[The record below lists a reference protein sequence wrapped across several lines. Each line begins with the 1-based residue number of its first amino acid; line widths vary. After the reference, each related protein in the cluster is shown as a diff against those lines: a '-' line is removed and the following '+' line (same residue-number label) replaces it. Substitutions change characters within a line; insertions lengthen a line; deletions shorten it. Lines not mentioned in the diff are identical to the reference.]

1 MIPQLIDTKT
11 APDALL
17 FKNHEFWNA
26 RRAEILPEDPP
37 IPWEERLKMYREP
50 AEHSVSRVVASYD
63 GDTVLGIAYA
73 NWRDDDTE
81 NPETAWVGVV
91 VSPEYYRKGTG
102 SRLLHVLLEEIQP
115 LGRQKLFASTTNVRP
130 GGQPFAEMLDAK
142 LGLEEHTNQLLLLD
156 LNHEYLK
163 RSLENAP
170 KERFELIWFDCE
182 YPDDD
187 DVLQKLCDL
196 FDVMNTAPRG
206 DLEFNDWKS
215 TPEKLRQEE
224 KNDKKREHQ
233 WWLCVAREKATG
245 HFAGFT
251 ETGWHHNRPK
261 AVDQYGTGVNPTYQ
275 GHGLGAWLKAAMI
288 ERILSDRPSVDR
300 IRTGNADSNAPMLKI
315 NHSLGF
321 KPFMD
326 QIEWQ
331 IDVAK
336 TLAILRNRVLT
347 SV

>member
-1 MIPQLIDTKT
+1 MIPQLIDVRT
-11 APDALL
+11 APDSVLL
-17 FKNHEFWNA
+17 RHHEFWNA

-37 IPWEERLKMYREP
+37 IPWEERLKWYREP
-50 AEHSVSRVVASYD
+50 PEHRVSRTVAVYD
-63 GDTVLGIAYA
+63 GDIVLGIADA
-73 NWRDDDTE
+73 DWRDDDTE
-81 NPETAWVGVV
+81 NPETAWVEVV
-91 VSPEYYRKGTG
+91 VSPEHYRKGVG
-102 SRLLHVLLEEIQP
+102 SRLLHALLEEIQP
-115 LGRQKLFASTTNVRP
+115 LGRKKLFTSTNTIRP
-130 GGQPFAEMLDAK
+130 GGQPFAETLAAK

-156 LNHEYLK
+156 LNHEYLE
-163 RSLENAP
+163 RALENAP
-170 KERFELIWFDCE
+170 KERFELLWFDCE
-182 YPDDD
+182 YPDDNAM
-187 DVLQKLCDL
+187 LQKLCDL

-206 DLEFNDWKS
+206 NLEFNDWKS
-215 TPEKLRQEE
+215 TPEKLRQQAETDRKYE
-224 KNDKKREHQ
+224 QQ
-233 WWLCVAREKATG
+233 WWLCVAQEKTTG

-261 AVDQYGTGVNPTYQ
+261 IAGQYGTGVNPAYQ

-288 ERILSDRPSVDR
+288 ERILRDRPSVDR

-326 QIEWQ
+326 RIEWQ

-336 TLAILRNRVLT
+336 TLAILRSRVLI

>member
-1 MIPQLIDTKT
+1 MIPQLIDVRT
-11 APDALL
+11 APDSVL
-17 FKNHEFWNA
+17 FKHHEFWNA

-37 IPWEERLKMYREP
+37 IPWEERLKWYREP
-50 AEHSVSRVVASYD
+50 PEHRVSRTVAVYD
-63 GDTVLGIAYA
+63 GDTVLGISDAG
-73 NWRDDDTE
+73 WRDDDKE
-81 NPETAWVGVV
+81 NPETAWIDVV
-91 VSPEYYRKGTG
+91 MSPEHYRKGIG
-102 SRLLHVLLEEIQP
+102 SRLLHALLEEIHP
-115 LGRQKLFASTTNVRP
+115 LGRQKLFTSTTNIRP
-130 GGQPFAEMLDAK
+130 GGQPFAEMLGAK
-142 LGLEEHTNQLLLLD
+142 LGLEEHTNQLLFLD
-156 LNHEYLK
+156 LNHEYLQRALK
-163 RSLENAP
+163 NAP

-215 TPEKLRQEE
+215 TPEKLRQEAE
-224 KNDKKREHQ
+224 TDKKHEQQ
-233 WWLCVAREKATG
+233 WWLCVAQEKTTG

-261 AVDQYGTGVNPTYQ
+261 IAGQYGTGVSSTYQ

-288 ERILSDRPSVDR
+288 ERILCDRPSVDR

-326 QIEWQ
+326 RIEWQ

-336 TLAILRNRVLT
+336 TLEILRDRVLT
-347 SV
+347 SA